1 MPTCVVG
8 AERTEVTSA
17 VVIFIFFFFVG
28 ILSVKCSC
36 QRQLV
41 HLDQSCWTRR
51 FFIDLNMVFNFSTI
65 FYLLV
70 ITSRQREFS
79 NFSFLDFL
87 LSTWSARVRRALG
100 ALGRP
105 KKKSAETALLL
116 QTVTIVQYSC
126 FRVFDGAIMFS
137 IILLVGIY
145 ISMLI

>member
-17 VVIFIFFFFVG
+17 VVIFFIFFFVG

-105 KKKSAETALLL
+105 KKSRPRPHFYCRLL
-116 QTVTIVQYSC
+116 QLFNIRVSAFLTAPSC
-126 FRVFDGAIMFS
+126 SAS
-137 IILLVGIY
+137 
-145 ISMLI
+145 SC